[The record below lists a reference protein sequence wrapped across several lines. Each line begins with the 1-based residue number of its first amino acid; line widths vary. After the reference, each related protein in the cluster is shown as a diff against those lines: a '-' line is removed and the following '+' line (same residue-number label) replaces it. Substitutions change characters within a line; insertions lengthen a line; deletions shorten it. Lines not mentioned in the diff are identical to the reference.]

1 MKHRFIIMA
10 AAVLAAACEK
20 QPINPEGVTFDPV
33 AATIEVSIDAA
44 PETKMDYTLDGNVLK
59 CSWKEGDKIS
69 LVSYYSTGP
78 YGGAFGEYV
87 ANDVFTAQS
96 AGQTVKFKGTFSNPT
111 PATGGTIGVKIIY
124 PALDGTPLASPKEPQ
139 NNQESYGPF
148 YVGNDKFLHLD
159 ASRKYIQ
166 PSENSRSNLEY
177 YTLMIGEADVN
188 ELKSGHLTTVATI
201 QHFTYVIK
209 ADLTMPDNGKNYVI
223 KRVGI
228 VGQTTEST
236 DVHVPILANFGSA
249 DFKTTTFNGG
259 KRTQLWTYMHDVQE
273 NGDPSN
279 IGVVFNKGATTS
291 VYFVGGF
298 ANSTEYFKVFKDLSK
313 LKIVAEGTKGG
324 NSCTL
329 SYTWTA
335 SGEISL
341 QSGKFYRLSATLAE
355 E

>member
-111 PATGGTIGVKIIY
+111 PATGGKIGVKIIY

-139 NNQESYGPF
+139 NLETSYGPF

-159 ASRKYIQ
+159 AARKYIQ
-166 PSENSRSNLEY
+166 PTENNRSNLEY
-177 YTLMIGEADVN
+177 YTLMIGEADVD
-188 ELKSGHLTTVATI
+188 ELKSGRLSVTPI
-201 QHFTYVIK
+201 KHFTYVIK
-209 ADLTMPDNGKNYVI
+209 ADLTMPDNGKNYLI

-236 DVHVPILANFGSA
+236 DVHVPSLANFGSA
-249 DFKTTTFNGG
+249 DFKTTGFNGG
-259 KRTQLWTYMHDVQE
+259 KKTRLWTYMGNVQA
-273 NGDPSN
+273 NGEPSS
-279 IGVVFNKGATTS
+279 GVVFTKGATTS

-324 NSCTL
+324 NPCTL

-335 SGEISL
+335 SSEISL

>member
-1 MKHRFIIMA
+1 MKI
-10 AAVLAAACEK
+10 V
-20 QPINPEGVTFDPV
+20 
-33 AATIEVSIDAA
+33 
-44 PETKMDYTLDGNVLK
+44 
-59 CSWKEGDKIS
+59 
-69 LVSYYSTGP
+69 
-78 YGGAFGEYV
+78 
-87 ANDVFTAQS
+87 
-96 AGQTVKFKGTFSNPT
+96 
-111 PATGGTIGVKIIY
+111 Y

-139 NNQESYGPF
+139 NLETSHGPF

-188 ELKSGHLTTVATI
+188 ELKSGRLSVTPI
-201 QHFTYVIK
+201 KHFTYVIK
-209 ADLTMPDNGKNYVI
+209 ADLTMPDNGKSYLI

-228 VGQTTEST
+228 VGQTIEST
-236 DVHVPILANFGSA
+236 DVHVPSLANSGSA
-249 DFKTTTFNGG
+249 DFKTTVFNGG
-259 KRTQLWTYMHDVQE
+259 KKTQLWTYMGNVQA
-273 NGDPSN
+273 NGEPSS
-279 IGVVFNKGATTS
+279 GVVFAKGATTS

-313 LKIVAEGTKGG
+313 LKIVAEGTKAG
-324 NSCTL
+324 NPCTL

-335 SGEISL
+335 SSEISL

>member
-1 MKHRFIIMA
+1 M
-10 AAVLAAACEK
+10 AAACEK
-20 QPINPEGVTFDPV
+20 QPITPEGVTFDPV

-111 PATGGTIGVKIIY
+111 PATGGKIGVKIIY

-139 NNQESYGPF
+139 NLETSYGPF

-159 ASRKYIQ
+159 AARKYIQ
-166 PSENSRSNLEY
+166 PTENNRSNLEY
-177 YTLMIGEADVN
+177 YTLMIGEADVD
-188 ELKSGHLTTVATI
+188 ELKSGRLSVTPI
-201 QHFTYVIK
+201 KHFNVIK
-209 ADLTMPDNGKNYVI
+209 ADLTMPDNGKNYLI

-236 DVHVPILANFGSA
+236 DVHVPSLANFGSA
-249 DFKTTTFNGG
+249 DFKTTGFNGG
-259 KRTQLWTYMHDVQE
+259 KKTRLWTYMGNVQA
-273 NGDPSN
+273 NGEPSS
-279 IGVVFNKGATTS
+279 GVVFTKGATTS

-324 NSCTL
+324 NPCTL

-335 SGEISL
+335 SSEISL

>member
-1 MKHRFIIMA
+1 MA

-69 LVSYYSTGP
+69 LVSFYSTGP
-78 YGGAFGEYV
+78 NGGAFGEYV

-111 PATGGTIGVKIIY
+111 PATGGTIGVKIVY

-139 NNQESYGPF
+139 NLETSYGPF

-177 YTLMIGEADVN
+177 YTLMIGEADVD
-188 ELKSGHLTTVATI
+188 ELKSGRLSVTSI
-201 QHFTYVIK
+201 KHFTYVIK
-209 ADLTMPDNGKNYVI
+209 ADLTMPNNGKNYVI
-223 KRVGI
+223 KKVGI
-228 VGQTTEST
+228 VGQTTELT
-236 DVHVPILANFGSA
+236 DVHVPSLANYGSA
-249 DFKTTTFNGG
+249 DFKTTVFNGG
-259 KRTQLWTYMHDVQE
+259 QRTQLWTYMGNVQA
-273 NGDPSN
+273 NGKPSL
-279 IGVVFNKGATTS
+279 GVVFNKGATTS
-291 VYFVGGF
+291 VFFVGGF
-298 ANSTEYFKVFKDLSK
+298 ANNTTFFKVFKDVSK
-313 LKIVAEGTKGG
+313 LRIVAEGTKDD
-324 NSCTL
+324 NPCTL

-335 SGEISL
+335 SSEISL